1 MRIRATKPEFWQSA
15 TIAQLDW
22 DTRLILKALESYVDD
37 NGVGKDSV
45 VIFCTAAFPHDLV
58 SNPEV
63 FAKVSR
69 SLSRLSE
76 ANLIVR
82 YNVAGEDLIYVRN
95 WKKLQY
101 IDKPNKGRYPR
112 PDGTLQYR
120 EPVDESIGAG
130 QAVKQFSAPDGEPEV
145 REHYANPAR
154 NLPEDVPQIQSEE
167 QRNRGTEE
175 QEKDDVP
182 LPPEPPVDDWVA
194 KEAVIDKPPAVID
207 NPSKPSKR
215 YASQAAKA
223 VVRQELGTD
232 YSDAAVNRIGIQ
244 VENLTRQGKPDTRI
258 RDALR
263 EWQRRPDCTK
273 PEFIPTVYDD
283 LVKASRVDPGNGRVA
298 ASDAAFAAVQ
308 ALKTNPTTRLE
319 LE

>member
-1 MRIRATKPEFWQSA
+1 MRIRSTKPEFWQSA

-130 QAVKQFSAPDGEPEV
+130 QTV
-145 REHYANPAR
+145 REVSVQDDESGLRETFAKTAR
-154 NLPEDVPQIQSEE
+154 NLPEDGPQIQSGE

-175 QEKDDVP
+175 QVKDDVP

-194 KEAVIDKPPAVID
+194 AEVVDKPPAVID
-207 NPSKPSKR
+207 NPSKPAKR
-215 YASQAAKA
+215 YASPAAKS

-244 VENLTRQGKPDTRI
+244 VENLTRQGKPDHRI
-258 RDALR
+258 RETLR
-263 EWQRRPDCTK
+263 EWQRRPNCEK
-273 PEFIPTVYDD
+273 PEYIPTVYDD
-283 LVKASRVDPGNGRVA
+283 LVKKSHATTNGH
-298 ASDAAFAAVQ
+298 DAKVNSYLAFA
-308 ALKTNPTTRLE
+308 TPTQNQLE
-319 LE
+319 IEP